1 MAAIAQAARDADPL
15 ATDAAALGAA
25 QSNKTLA
32 TE

>member
-1 MAAIAQAARDADPL
+1 MQQAERDANPL
-15 ATDAAALGAA
+15 ATDAGELGEA